1 MKRKEF
7 ILNLLYS
14 VVPMVLIIPLSMW
27 ALSQMSKGTYD
38 CFFVMGIS
46 MEPYLS
52 GSQDESTYGY
62 SDNSDKAISNLKR
75 FDLVICYYP
84 FEGQNDYVTPYNKY
98 KPVLTDTATLKVKRV
113 IGLPGD
119 SLSIDNENFSISYE
133 INGEEITEKYN
144 SDNCPFERKTPIEN
158 RKAEVK
164 KLGDNEYFVMGDNWT
179 KNGSL
184 DCCNPSAKAT
194 KYEVL
199 YRENIQ
205 GVIFKLEGTCTY
217 GPLKHCKS
225 CKKVVDEGDTKCSC
239 GSTQFSKYNDI
250 IEKRPYEDGPIYIK

>member
-14 VVPMVLIIPLSMW
+14 VVPMILIIPLSIW
-27 ALSQMSKGTYD
+27 ALSQMSKGAYD
-38 CFFVMGIS
+38 CFFVMGTS

-52 GSQDESTYGY
+52 GSENQSTYGY
-62 SDNSDKAISNLKR
+62 SDNSDKAIDNLKR

-84 FEGQNDYVTPYNKY
+84 FEGQNDYEMPYNRY
-98 KPVLTDTATLKVKRV
+98 KPILTETATLKVKRV

-119 SLSIDNENFSISYE
+119 KLTIDNENFSITDK
-133 INGEEITEKYN
+133 NGITENYN
-144 SDNCPFERKTPIEN
+144 EENCPFKRKTPIEN
-158 RKAEVK
+158 RKADVK
-164 KLGDNEYFVMGDNWT
+164 KLEDNEYFVMGDNWT

-205 GVIFKLEGTCTY
+205 GVIFKLEGNCTY

-225 CKKVVDEGDTKCSC
+225 CKKVVDDDVKECSC
-239 GSTQFSKYNDI
+239 GSTKFLVYNDI